1 MKILLLGAGGQV
13 GYELLPLL
21 QTRAEIVALAHQDID
36 LRDTEALEQGLARI
50 RPNLIV
56 NAAAYNEVDKAESE
70 PDVALAVNARAV
82 GVLGA
87 YAARERG
94 ALVHYSTDFVFD
106 GKKGAPY
113 VETDPPNPLSAYARS
128 KLEGE
133 VLLSRLD
140 APAIVL
146 RTAWVY
152 SLRRKSFVSLMLKL
166 ARERTELRIVT
177 DQVGSPTF
185 ARDLARVTARLI
197 EQLGEDPHDRA
208 KELAGVYHA
217 AGGGACSRYELARAA
232 IELDPKKGEHVVQ
245 RILAAKAAD
254 FPAPATRPS
263 YAPLDCSKLRERL
276 GLALVPWRDALK
288 EAVENP

>member
-21 QTRAEIVALAHQDID
+21 QTRAEVVALTHGDVD
-36 LRDTEALEQGLARI
+36 LRDAEALEQALVRVS
-50 RPNLIV
+50 PDLIV

-70 PDVALAVNARAV
+70 PEVALAVNAKAV

-87 YAARERG
+87 YAARKRG
-94 ALVHYSTDFVFD
+94 ALIHYSTDFVFD

-113 VETDPPNPLSAYARS
+113 VETDQPNPLSAYARS

-133 VLLSRLD
+133 LLLSRMN
-140 APAIVL
+140 APAVVL

-152 SLRRKSFVSLMLKL
+152 SLRRKSFVSLMLRL
-166 ARERTELRIVT
+166 AREKTELRIAT

-185 ARDLARVTARLI
+185 ARDLARVTARLV
-197 EQLGEDPHDRA
+197 EKLGDDPYART

-232 IELDPKKGEHVVQ
+232 IELDPKKSEHVVE
-245 RILAAKAAD
+245 RILEAKAAD
-254 FPAPATRPS
+254 FPAPATRPA
-263 YAPLDCSKLRERL
+263 YAPLDCRKLEART
-276 GLALVPWRDALK
+276 GLALLPWRDALK

>member
-1 MKILLLGAGGQV
+1 M
-13 GYELLPLL
+13 PLL
-21 QTRAEIVALAHQDID
+21 KTRAEVIPLTHQDID
-36 LRDTEALEQGLARI
+36 LRDAEALEQVLART
-50 RPNLIV
+50 RPDLIV

-70 PDVALAVNARAV
+70 PEVAFAVNAEAV
-82 GVLGA
+82 GMLGA
-87 YAARERG
+87 YAARERA
-94 ALVHYSTDFVFD
+94 ALIHYSTDFVFD
-106 GKKGAPY
+106 GTKGAPY

-133 VLLSRLD
+133 LMLSRID

-166 ARERTELRIVT
+166 AREKAELRIVT
-177 DQVGSPTF
+177 DQIGSPTF
-185 ARDLARVTARLI
+185 ARDLARVTTRLV
-197 EQLGEDPHDRA
+197 EQLGEQPYHRA

-232 IELDPKKGEHVVQ
+232 IELDPKKAEHVVQ
-245 RILAAKAAD
+245 RILEAKAAD

-263 YAPLDCSKLRERL
+263 HAPLDCSKLRERT
-276 GLALVPWRDALK
+276 GLALMPWRDALK
-288 EAVENP
+288 QAVENP